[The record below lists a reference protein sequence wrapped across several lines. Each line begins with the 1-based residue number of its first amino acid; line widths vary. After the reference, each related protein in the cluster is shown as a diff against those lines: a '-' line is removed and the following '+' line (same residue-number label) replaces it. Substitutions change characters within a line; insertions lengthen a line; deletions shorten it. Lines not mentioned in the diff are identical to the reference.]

1 MDDGGGCWLCVVVR
15 TVRVCVVRKPPPLSA
30 LGHVE
35 TAPPAAPVGAEA
47 PRAAA
52 KAGTTVTLHPTWNRP
67 MAPKDLAQFLRVS
80 PTTLRRMAQAGMLPP
95 GIPVGGSVRYMPE
108 EVINHLRQRKP
119 RK

>member
-1 MDDGGGCWLCVVVR
+1 MCA
-15 TVRVCVVRKPPPLSA
+15 VRKRPPNST
-30 LGHVE
+30 LGHAVITTPALSDTAAAPTPSPTPA
-35 TAPPAAPVGAEA
+35 TAPSGAPI
-47 PRAAA
+47 
-52 KAGTTVTLHPTWNRP
+52 KLHPTWNRP

-80 PTTLRRMAQAGMLPP
+80 PTTLRRMAQAGMLPA

>member
-1 MDDGGGCWLCVVVR
+1 M
-15 TVRVCVVRKPPPLSA
+15 RKPPPLGA

-35 TAPPAAPVGAEA
+35 PVAPAALSAPAVGAATAP
-47 PRAAA
+47 A
-52 KAGTTVTLHPTWNRP
+52 KVRTTVTLHPTWNRP

>member
-1 MDDGGGCWLCVVVR
+1 
-15 TVRVCVVRKPPPLSA
+15 
-30 LGHVE
+30 
-35 TAPPAAPVGAEA
+35 
-47 PRAAA
+47 
-52 KAGTTVTLHPTWNRP
+52 

-80 PTTLRRMAQAGMLPP
+80 PTTLRRMAQAGMLPA